1 MSLLKILDFNV
12 HFIRKANNGNFV
24 NELNSEIEKNL
35 TSLNDVEG
43 LPYDKYDVIRL
54 ISSIEIDKMKCL
66 KGEIS
71 AKRLY
76 RDVDYALSL
85 FKIKHPK
92 FDYLK
97 DPAMNAYFYEGH

>member
-1 MSLLKILDFNV
+1 MSLLKILDVNV
-12 HFIRKANNGNFV
+12 HVIRKVNRGNFV
-24 NELNSEIEKNL
+24 NELNREIEENL
-35 TSLNDVEG
+35 ASLDNMEG
-43 LPYDKYDVIRL
+43 LPYDKYEMIRL
-54 ISSIEIDKMKCL
+54 IGSIEIDKMKCL

-97 DPAMNAYFYEGH
+97 DPALNAYFYEDH